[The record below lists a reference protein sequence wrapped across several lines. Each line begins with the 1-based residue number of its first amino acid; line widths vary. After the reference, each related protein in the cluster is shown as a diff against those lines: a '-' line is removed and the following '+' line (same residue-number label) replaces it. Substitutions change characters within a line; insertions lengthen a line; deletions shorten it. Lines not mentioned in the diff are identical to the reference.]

1 MLTARNVAN
10 FIYYSEHEAFDMFFP
25 QSWNRTSPI
34 SPSMQIDC
42 FWISLGAP
50 ASPMFRHAY
59 TALGFAAVMRQ
70 KGYFI
75 MTGVL

>member
-1 MLTARNVAN
+1 
-10 FIYYSEHEAFDMFFP
+10 
-25 QSWNRTSPI
+25 
-34 SPSMQIDC
+34 MQIDC
-42 FWISLGAP
+42 FCISLGAS